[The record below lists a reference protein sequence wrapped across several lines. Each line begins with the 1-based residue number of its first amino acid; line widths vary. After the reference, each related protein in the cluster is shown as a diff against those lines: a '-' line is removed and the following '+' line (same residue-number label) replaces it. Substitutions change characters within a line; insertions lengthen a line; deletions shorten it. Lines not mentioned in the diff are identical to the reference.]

1 MLSMGFIPLKP
12 MREILIRE
20 IEKHFGQTLHTHRGF
35 LCLSQAIADAKH
47 GCVSATT
54 LKRVWGKQ
62 SDYTK
67 CSLYTLNLL
76 ARYLDFPDYD
86 AFCRSKRREIESRH
100 FLVPT
105 YSSSRF
111 HVGDELSLE
120 WVPECRVVVRYEGHL
135 RFVVVSSENAPLCV
149 NDTFECLSFIEGE
162 ALQLSNLEHGGQ
174 GPFVYV
180 AGRMGG
186 VHIVPAEEGEFTL
199 PHSCKPPVQ
208 ARQATELRT
217 GRSPLPSPPKTCA
230 TEPLRLFWLRQGGS
244 VAFSVGG
251 TWSPIR

>member
-1 MLSMGFIPLKP
+1 M
-12 MREILIRE
+12 
-20 IEKHFGQTLHTHRGF
+20 
-35 LCLSQAIADAKH
+35 
-47 GCVSATT
+47 
-54 LKRVWGKQ
+54 GKQ

-120 WVPECRVVVRYEGHL
+120 WVPECRLVVRYEGHL

-186 VHIVPAEEGEFTL
+186 VHIVPAEEGEFTPP
-199 PHSCKPPVQ
+199 PHSRKPPVQ
-208 ARQATELRT
+208 TRQATELRT
-217 GRSPLPSPPKTCA
+217 GRPPLPRTHKTCA
-230 TEPLRLFWLRQGGS
+230 AEPLRLFWLRQGGS
-244 VAFSVGG
+244 VAHFQLEGLGARSDDFQLLRELRELASDMFKQPFEVGL
-251 TWSPIR
+251 SPHLQREVFAFFQLQIVVVVSEDVP